1 MLRSWLQLF
10 KIMTFNA
17 KHHSTKTDYHLIKNE
32 LDRFDIIDNGN
43 GFEIQIGDESA
54 TASSLEEC
62 ADLLTEAI
70 QELKSYSLSKWKE
83 LKTISK
89 SICDSKDKNFGNVE
103 NVLFLAHVKKSY
115 FLASRF
121 SELSEIKDAILPI
134 FNIDVKE
141 VNQKF
146 VFDFNDTSIL
156 VKSLHRLI
164 MREIY
169 RLKLVNRLL
178 CIIDPAGQTPHKRE
192 AQVSGPWANLDLP
205 IEERMWEFEGED
217 EEYFETRK
225 KIRRQQTRYNPEY
238 VNGFYYKWDDITRD
252 PYSYYDQDSPYKTR
266 SYMGI
271 G

>member
-1 MLRSWLQLF
+1 
-10 KIMTFNA
+10 MTNFNA
-17 KHHSTKTDYHLIKNE
+17 KHYAQTTDYHLIKNE
-32 LDRFDIIDNGN
+32 LERFDIIDNGN

-70 QELKSYSLSKWKE
+70 QELKSHSLSKWKE

-141 VNQKF
+141 VNQKL

-238 VNGFYYKWDDITRD
+238 SPEGWFYNWMEPRRD
-252 PYSYYDQDSPYKTR
+252 PYLYESRDSESPYPSRKYLQI
-266 SYMGI
+266 S
-271 G
+271 